1 MSQALTLAR
10 PYARAAFAIAREAN
24 AAAQWSDAFGFAARV
39 SADPRVQSLL
49 GHPQL
54 GRADAVALLLPP
66 AAGGSGAPD
75 LFAND
80 RFADFLAVLADNR
93 RLALL
98 PEIAGLYEE
107 LRAEAERIVKAKVTS
122 ATTLP
127 ATELDGIKAALK
139 RRFGRDVELEIAVDE
154 SLIGGAV
161 IDAGDVVIDGSIK
174 SKLARLQSALAH

>member
-10 PYARAAFAIAREAN
+10 PYARAAFAIAREAG
-24 AAAQWSDAFGFAARV
+24 AAAQWFDAFGFAARV
-39 SADPRVQSLL
+39 AADPRVQSLL

-54 GRADAVALLLPP
+54 GRGDAVMLLSPE
-66 AAGGSGAPD
+66 GASEA
-75 LFAND
+75 FGN
-80 RFADFLAVLADNR
+80 FLSVLAENR

-98 PEIAGLYEE
+98 PEIAGLFEE

-127 ATELDGIKAALK
+127 ATELDSIKAALK
-139 RRFGRDVELEIAVDE
+139 RRFGRDVEIETAVDE

-161 IDAGDVVIDGSIK
+161 IDAGDVVIDGSLK

>member
-10 PYARAAFAIAREAN
+10 PYARAAFAIAREAG

-39 SADPRVQSLL
+39 AADPRVQSLL

-54 GRADAVALLLPP
+54 GRGDAVMLLSPE
-66 AAGGSGAPD
+66 GASEA
-75 LFAND
+75 FGN
-80 RFADFLAVLADNR
+80 FLSVLAENR

-98 PEIAGLYEE
+98 PEIAGLFEE
-107 LRAEAERIVKAKVTS
+107 LRAEAERIVKARVTS

-127 ATELDGIKAALK
+127 ATELDSIKAALK
-139 RRFGRDVELEIAVDE
+139 RRFGRDVEIETAVDE

-161 IDAGDVVIDGSIK
+161 IDAGDVVIDGSLK

>member
-10 PYARAAFAIAREAN
+10 PYARAAFAIAREAG

-39 SADPRVQSLL
+39 AADPRVQSLL

-54 GRADAVALLLPP
+54 GRGDAVMLLSPE
-66 AAGGSGAPD
+66 GASD
-75 LFAND
+75 AFDN
-80 RFADFLAVLADNR
+80 FLSVLAENR

-98 PEIAGLYEE
+98 PEIAGLFEE
-107 LRAEAERIVKAKVTS
+107 LRAEAERIVKARVTS

-127 ATELDGIKAALK
+127 ATELDSIKAALK
-139 RRFGRDVELEIAVDE
+139 RRFGRDVEIETAVDE

-161 IDAGDVVIDGSIK
+161 IDAGDVVIDGSLK

>member
-10 PYARAAFAIAREAN
+10 PYARAAFAIAREAG

-39 SADPRVQSLL
+39 AADPRVQSLL

-54 GRADAVALLLPP
+54 GRGDAVMLLSPD
-66 AAGGSGAPD
+66 GASEA
-75 LFAND
+75 FGN
-80 RFADFLAVLADNR
+80 FLSVLAENR

-98 PEIAGLYEE
+98 PEIAGLFEE
-107 LRAEAERIVKAKVTS
+107 LRAEAERIVKARVTS

-127 ATELDGIKAALK
+127 ATELDSIKAALK
-139 RRFGRDVELEIAVDE
+139 RRFGRDVEIETAVDE

-161 IDAGDVVIDGSIK
+161 IDAGDVVIDGSLK